1 MTPQLDGLLLADKP
15 PGKTSHDI
23 VDFVRRRFNQ
33 RKVGHCGTLDPI
45 ATGLLMLV
53 VGRATRVQDLLMS
66 EDKEYEGTLKL
77 GESTDTQDA
86 QGKILESKPV
96 PNLDRAT
103 IEAAFQKFTGEFEQ
117 IPPMVSAIKKDGVPL
132 YKLAREGKTVER
144 PPRRV
149 RIDKCEIL
157 EIAMPCVRFRIHC
170 TKGFYVRTY
179 CHDLGALFGC
189 GGHMSALIH
198 TRSGNFELSKAVRW
212 ADLEVAEG
220 ADYLARHLIS
230 LPEISRIRRT

>member
-1 MTPQLDGLLLADKP
+1 MVPQLDGLLLVDKP

-53 VGRATRVQDLLMS
+53 IGKATRVQDLLMA

-77 GESTDTQDA
+77 GETTDTQDA
-86 QGKILESKPV
+86 AGKILETKPV
-96 PNLDRAT
+96 PTLDRAA
-103 IEAAFQKFTGEFEQ
+103 IEAAFAKFTGEFDQ
-117 IPPMVSAIKKDGVPL
+117 VPPMVSAIKKDGVPL
-132 YKLAREGKTVER
+132 YKLAREGKVIDR
-144 PPRRV
+144 PARKV
-149 RIDKCEIL
+149 RIDRHEIL
-157 EIAMPCVRFRIHC
+157 ELALPIVRFRIHC

-179 CHDLGALFGC
+179 CHDLGQLIGC
-189 GGHMSALIH
+189 GGHMSALIR

-212 ADLEVAEG
+212 SDLESAQG
-220 ADYLARHLIS
+220 IDYLARHLIS

>member
-1 MTPQLDGLLLADKP
+1 MTPQLDGLLLVDKP
-15 PGKTSHDI
+15 PGRTSHDI
-23 VDFVRRRFNQ
+23 VDFVRRRFHQ

-53 VGRATRVQDLLMS
+53 IGRATRVQDLLMA

-86 QGKILESKPV
+86 QGKILETKPV
-96 PNLDRAT
+96 PPFDQAT
-103 IEAAFQKFTGEFEQ
+103 IEAAFQKFSGEFDQ

-132 YKLAREGKTVER
+132 YKLAREGKTIDR

-149 RIDKCEIL
+149 RVDRYEIL
-157 EIAMPCVRFRIHC
+157 EIALPIVRFRIHC

-179 CHDLGALFGC
+179 CNDLGVLLGC
-189 GGHMSALIH
+189 GGHMSALTR

-212 ADLEVAEG
+212 PDLETAEDP
-220 ADYLARHLIS
+220 DYLARHLIS

>member
-66 EDKEYEGTLKL
+66 EDKVYEGTLKL

-96 PNLDRAT
+96 PDLDPTT

-189 GGHMSALIH
+189 GGHMSALIR

>member
-1 MTPQLDGLLLADKP
+1 MIPQLDGLLLVDKP

-53 VGRATRVQDLLMS
+53 IGKATRVQDLLMA

-77 GESTDTQDA
+77 GETTDTQDA
-86 QGKILESKPV
+86 AGKILETKPV
-96 PNLDRAT
+96 PTLDRAA
-103 IEAAFQKFTGEFEQ
+103 IEAAFAKFTGEFDQ
-117 IPPMVSAIKKDGVPL
+117 VPPMVSAIKKDGVPL
-132 YKLAREGKTVER
+132 YKLAREGKVIDR
-144 PPRRV
+144 PARKV
-149 RIDKCEIL
+149 RIDRHEIL
-157 EIAMPCVRFRIHC
+157 ELALPIVRFRIHC

-179 CHDLGALFGC
+179 CHDLGQLIGC
-189 GGHMSALIH
+189 GGHMSALIR

-212 ADLEVAEG
+212 SDLESAQG
-220 ADYLARHLIS
+220 IDYLARHLIS

>member
-1 MTPQLDGLLLADKP
+1 MTPQLDGLLLVDKP
-15 PGKTSHDI
+15 PGRTSHDI
-23 VDFVRRRFNQ
+23 VDFVRRRFHQ

-53 VGRATRVQDLLMS
+53 IGRATRVQDLLMA

-77 GESTDTQDA
+77 GETTDTQDA
-86 QGKILESKPV
+86 QGKILETKPV
-96 PNLDRAT
+96 PQFDQAT
-103 IEAAFQKFTGEFEQ
+103 IEAAFQKFSGEFDQ

-132 YKLAREGKTVER
+132 YKLAREGKTIDR

-149 RIDKCEIL
+149 RVDRYEIL
-157 EIAMPCVRFRIHC
+157 EIALPIVRFRIHC

-179 CHDLGALFGC
+179 CNDLGVLLGC
-189 GGHMSALIH
+189 GGHMSALTR

-212 ADLEVAEG
+212 PDLETAEDP
-220 ADYLARHLIS
+220 DYLARHLIS

>member
-1 MTPQLDGLLLADKP
+1 MIPQLDGLLLVDKP
-15 PGKTSHDI
+15 PGRTSHDI

-53 VGRATRVQDLLMS
+53 VGKATRVQDLLMA

-77 GESTDTQDA
+77 GETTDTQDA
-86 QGKILESKPV
+86 AGKVLETKPV
-96 PNLDRAT
+96 PALDRAA
-103 IEAAFQKFTGEFEQ
+103 IEAAFAKFTGEFDQ
-117 IPPMVSAIKKDGVPL
+117 VPPMVSAIKKDGVPL
-132 YKLAREGKTVER
+132 YKLAREGKVIDR
-144 PPRRV
+144 PARKV
-149 RIDKCEIL
+149 RIDRYEIL
-157 EIAMPCVRFRIHC
+157 EIALPIIRFRIHC

-179 CHDLGALFGC
+179 CHDLGQVFGC
-189 GGHMSALIH
+189 GGHMAALAR

-212 ADLEVAEG
+212 SDLETAQG
-220 ADYLARHLIS
+220 IDYLARHLIS

>member
-1 MTPQLDGLLLADKP
+1 MIPQLDGLLLVDKP

-23 VDFVRRRFNQ
+23 VDFVRRRFDQ

-53 VGRATRVQDLLMS
+53 VGKATRVQDLLMA

-77 GESTDTQDA
+77 GETTDTQDA
-86 QGKILESKPV
+86 AGKILETKPV
-96 PNLDRAT
+96 PTLDRAA
-103 IEAAFQKFTGEFEQ
+103 IEAAFAKFTGEFDQ
-117 IPPMVSAIKKDGVPL
+117 VPPMVSAIKKDGVPL
-132 YKLAREGKTVER
+132 YKLAREGKIIDR
-144 PPRRV
+144 PARKV
-149 RIDKCEIL
+149 RIDKYEIL
-157 EIAMPCVRFRIHC
+157 EVALPIVRFRIHC

-179 CHDLGALFGC
+179 CHDLGQLLGC
-189 GGHMSALIH
+189 GGHMSALIR

-212 ADLEVAEG
+212 SALEAAQG
-220 ADYLARHLIS
+220 IDYLARHLSS

>member
-1 MTPQLDGLLLADKP
+1 MTPQLDGLLLVDKP
-15 PGKTSHDI
+15 PGRTSHDI
-23 VDFVRRRFNQ
+23 VDFVRRRFHQ

-53 VGRATRVQDLLMS
+53 IGRATRVQDLLMA

-86 QGKILESKPV
+86 QGKILETKPV
-96 PNLDRAT
+96 PQFDQAT
-103 IEAAFQKFTGEFEQ
+103 IEAAFHKFSGEFDQ

-132 YKLAREGKTVER
+132 YKLAREGKTIDR

-149 RIDKCEIL
+149 RVDRYEIL
-157 EIAMPCVRFRIHC
+157 EIALSIVRFRIHC

-179 CHDLGALFGC
+179 CNDLGGLLGC
-189 GGHMSALIH
+189 GGHMSALTR

-212 ADLEVAEG
+212 PDLETAEG
-220 ADYLARHLIS
+220 PDYLARHLIS

>member
-1 MTPQLDGLLLADKP
+1 MTPQLDGLLLVDKP
-15 PGKTSHDI
+15 PGRTSHDI
-23 VDFVRRRFNQ
+23 VDFVRRRFHQ

-53 VGRATRVQDLLMS
+53 IGRATRVQDLLMA

-77 GESTDTQDA
+77 GETTDTQDA
-86 QGKILESKPV
+86 QGKILETKPV
-96 PNLDRAT
+96 PQFDPAA
-103 IEAAFQKFTGEFEQ
+103 IEAAFQKFSGEFDQ

-132 YKLAREGKTVER
+132 YKLAREGKTIDR

-149 RIDKCEIL
+149 RVDRYEIL
-157 EIAMPCVRFRIHC
+157 EIALPIVRFRIHC

-179 CHDLGALFGC
+179 CNDLGVLLGC
-189 GGHMSALIH
+189 GGHMSALTR

-212 ADLEVAEG
+212 PDLETAEG
-220 ADYLARHLIS
+220 PDYLARHLIS

>member
-1 MTPQLDGLLLADKP
+1 MIPQLDGLLLVDKP
-15 PGKTSHDI
+15 PGRTSHDI
-23 VDFVRRRFNQ
+23 VDFVRRRFGQ

-53 VGRATRVQDLLMS
+53 VGRATRVQDLLMA

-77 GESTDTQDA
+77 GETTDTQDA
-86 QGKILESKPV
+86 AGKILESKPI
-96 PNLDRAT
+96 PALDHAA
-103 IEAAFQKFTGEFEQ
+103 IEAAFQKFTGEFDQ

-132 YKLAREGKTVER
+132 YKLAREGKTIDR

-149 RIDKCEIL
+149 RIDKYEIL
-157 EIAMPCVRFRIHC
+157 EISLPIVRFRIHC

-179 CHDLGALFGC
+179 CHDLGALLGC
-189 GGHMSALIH
+189 GGHMSALIR

-212 ADLEVAEG
+212 ADLESAEG

-230 LPEISRIRRT
+230 LPEISRIRRS

>member
-1 MTPQLDGLLLADKP
+1 MTPQLDGLLLVDKP
-15 PGKTSHDI
+15 PGRTSHDI
-23 VDFVRRRFNQ
+23 VDFVRRRFHQ

-53 VGRATRVQDLLMS
+53 IGRATRVQDLLMA

-77 GESTDTQDA
+77 GETTDTQDA
-86 QGKILESKPV
+86 QGKILETKPV
-96 PNLDRAT
+96 PQFDQAA
-103 IEAAFQKFTGEFEQ
+103 IEAAFQKFSGEFDQ

-132 YKLAREGKTVER
+132 YKLAREGKTIDR

-149 RIDKCEIL
+149 RVDRYEIL
-157 EIAMPCVRFRIHC
+157 EIALPVVRFRIHC

-179 CHDLGALFGC
+179 CNDLGVLLGC
-189 GGHMSALIH
+189 GGHMSALTR

-212 ADLEVAEG
+212 PDLETAEG
-220 ADYLARHLIS
+220 PDYLARHLIS